1 MLIEFV
7 TSEAGAYLLS
17 FALAVGVG
25 LAVNWESR
33 ASWIGGL
40 LITAVFVL
48 IAFAY
53 FPEAPLAVP
62 LYVIVVGVASVL
74 ANVRRYS
81 ASPLL
86 AEEPYWRKVALTLTH
101 QRGIRDADIAH
112 REAQLAESTAGAN
125 K

>member
-7 TSEAGAYLLS
+7 TSEPGAYLLS
-17 FALAVGVG
+17 FAFAVGVG
-25 LAVNWESR
+25 LAVNWESL

-40 LITAVFVL
+40 LVTAAFVL

-53 FPEAPLAVP
+53 FAEAPLAVP
-62 LYVIVVGVASVL
+62 LYVIVVGVTSVL
-74 ANVRRYS
+74 SNVRRYS

-86 AEEPYWRKVALTLTH
+86 AGEPYWRKVILTFTH
-101 QRGIRDADIAH
+101 QRAIRDADVAH
-112 REAQLAESTAGAN
+112 REAQLAESPAEAN